1 MKLFKGKDLKLTKSE
16 PRVAAN
22 PNHKVII
29 TGPGRSGT
37 TLIMQL
43 LTKLGFDTGF
53 GRQSMQI
60 SDISQAGLE
69 QGLFTKPHRKAP
81 LTPNYII
88 KSPLISDNLALGCE
102 RGDLVVDH
110 VYIPIRALDQVA
122 RSRARVSEIEANH
135 PGGLD
140 QGLDMET
147 QMNHTARSLYTLLDT
162 IARYDLPHS
171 FIAFPR
177 LTEDPRYLYDKLDF
191 LCCGLEYDQFRQAF
205 DALVN
210 PALVH
215 RFEGEDSPE
224 PTD

>member
-1 MKLFKGKDLKLTKSE
+1 MKFFKDKSPKLTRAG

-43 LTKLGFDTGF
+43 LTELGFDTGF
-53 GRQSMQI
+53 SPESMQV

-88 KSPLISDNLALGCE
+88 KSPLICDNLALGCE

-140 QGLDMET
+140 PGLDLEA
-147 QMNHTARSLYTLLDT
+147 QMDRTARSLYTLLDT
-162 IARYDLPHS
+162 VVRYDLPHS
-171 FIAFPR
+171 FISFPR
-177 LTEDPRYLYDKLDF
+177 LTEDPRYLYDKLGF
-191 LCCGLEYDQFRQAF
+191 LCSGLEYDPFQHTFE
-205 DALVN
+205 ALVN

-215 RFEGEDSPE
+215 RFEGEDTP
-224 PTD
+224 

>member
-1 MKLFKGKDLKLTKSE
+1 MKFFQGKGREATKGG

-43 LTKLGFDTGF
+43 LTELGFDTGF
-53 GRQSMQI
+53 TPESMQV
-60 SDISQAGLE
+60 SAISQAGLE
-69 QGLFTKPHRKAP
+69 QGLFTRPHRKAP

-88 KSPLISDNLALGCE
+88 KSPLICDNLALGCE
-102 RGDLVVDH
+102 RDDLVVDH
-110 VYIPIRALDQVA
+110 IYIPIRPLNQVA
-122 RSRARVSEIEANH
+122 RSRARVSGIEANH

-140 QGLDMET
+140 QGLDLEA
-147 QMNHTARSLYTLLDT
+147 QMDRTSRSLYTLLDT
-162 IARYDLPHS
+162 ITHYDLPHS

-177 LTEDPRYLYDKLDF
+177 LTEDPRYLYDKLGF
-191 LCCGLEYDQFRQAF
+191 LCSGLDYDQFRRSF

-215 RFEGEDSPE
+215 RFEGEDSP
-224 PTD
+224 